1 MKKYKQILLD
11 SIIFISIPFILE
23 LCGIGFSV
31 ASFKSWFLYIILVV
45 ITELIIKFIQSHKK
59 SNLLNFYY
67 DYDNKISFHSLKSKC
82 DKN

>member
-11 SIIFISIPFILE
+11 LIIFISIPFILE

-31 ASFKSWFLYIILVV
+31 ASFKNWFLYIILVV

-59 SNLLNFYY
+59 
-67 DYDNKISFHSLKSKC
+67 K
-82 DKN
+82 

>member
-11 SIIFISIPFILE
+11 LIIFISIPFILE

-31 ASFKSWFLYIILVV
+31 ASFKSWFLYIILAV

-59 SNLLNFYY
+59 
-67 DYDNKISFHSLKSKC
+67 K
-82 DKN
+82 